1 VLIGMPPPPPPPNV
15 PALDDTQDAKD
26 GHQLTT
32 RERMEIHRAN
42 PTCNACHQYMDP
54 IGLSLD
60 NFDVTG
66 KWRYREN
73 GVLLDTKGTMYDGT
87 KLTSPADLRK
97 ALVARPTPMMRS
109 FTENLMAYAVGRRM
123 EDFDQPAIRAITRD
137 AEAHGYRLSSFIQ
150 GVVNSAAFRSS
161 RVDSATAGASSG
173 SGNEQR

>member
-1 VLIGMPPPPPPPNV
+1 MPPPPPPPNV

-54 IGLSLD
+54 IGLALD

-73 GVLLDTKGTMYDGT
+73 GIALDTQGQDVRRHAAGVAGR
-87 KLTSPADLRK
+87 SPPGA
-97 ALVARPTPMMRS
+97 ALAPDCR
-109 FTENLMAYAVGRRM
+109 
-123 EDFDQPAIRAITRD
+123 
-137 AEAHGYRLSSFIQ
+137 
-150 GVVNSAAFRSS
+150 
-161 RVDSATAGASSG
+161 
-173 SGNEQR
+173 